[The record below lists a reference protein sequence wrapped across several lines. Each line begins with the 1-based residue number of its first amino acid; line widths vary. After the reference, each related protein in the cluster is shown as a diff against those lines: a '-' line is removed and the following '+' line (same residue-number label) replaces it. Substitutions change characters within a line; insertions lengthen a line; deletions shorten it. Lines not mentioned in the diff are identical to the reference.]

1 LTSAVPRRDDVYAGL
16 TWNRFRARLS
26 VFGVGATPKDQ
37 RQRQD
42 DRSRRQRC
50 QGCILPTHRSGNI
63 TRNFQNQIRR
73 AATAILAAALGLAC
87 AAPAAP
93 AADLAGHVNLFAGTR
108 PGPGTFGG
116 GHNFPGAT
124 LPFGMVQWGPDT
136 TPSAPHSGG
145 YDHRDNHISGFSLT
159 HLSGAGCALYGD
171 FPFLPTTEPIDSSP
185 AQPGGPGLDGRFQ
198 PGFSHSEEGGWPG
211 FYEVRLN
218 PVRGADIDVGLT
230 ATTRTGMAHFEFPAN
245 PHASVL
251 VNAGGSAQADDFAA
265 VEVDPDRRE
274 ISGTASSGL
283 FCGQRPRYR
292 VYFAAVFDRRFEAYG
307 TWKDGSLEPSG
318 QAAEDTQRP
327 AANPRTSARAG
338 AYASFDTRRNRT
350 VTARVGISFVSVE
363 GARANLAAESSG
375 KDFAAIGLGARK
387 RWNQALG
394 RVRVSGGPKPLLD
407 TFYTALYH
415 AFLAPRTFND
425 VGGAY
430 PGMDGQIHQARGRT
444 QYADFSGWDTYRTQV
459 QLLSLL
465 APERASEMMRS
476 LLADAEQSGC
486 LPRWPYANG
495 QSMTMVGDSA
505 DPILASAAAF
515 GAGAFDRQAAL
526 AAMVKGATESC
537 RSANGDYLER
547 QGLDDY
553 LTHGYVPFDLDTN
566 TRNANSIYGDPDA
579 VWGSAATTLE
589 YAVDDF
595 AIAQLAARSL
605 HDRATYDAFMHRSA
619 NWRRLFNPASGMV
632 EPRFADGRFPTPYDN
647 LGGGGF
653 VEGNSAQ
660 YTWMVPQD
668 PAGLIGRRGGPAKA
682 AARLDRFLHE
692 LNGGSGGTH
701 TDHALL
707 GNEPTLQTPWLYDWM
722 RQPYR
727 TQAAVRRA
735 LLGLYDTA
743 PDGYPGNDDLGTL
756 SAWYVFGALGLYP
769 EVPGVGVLAI
779 GSPLFER
786 AEIRLAHR
794 RRALILASARE
805 VTTAG
810 SGKRRHREVRSL
822 SPATAPYIQSLRLN
836 GHAYAK
842 PWTTY
847 CALARGATL
856 FYQLGRQPNRRWGA
870 SAAVAPPSFGPQRSM
885 PKSDCAP

>member
-1 LTSAVPRRDDVYAGL
+1 V
-16 TWNRFRARLS
+16 
-26 VFGVGATPKDQ
+26 
-37 RQRQD
+37 
-42 DRSRRQRC
+42 
-50 QGCILPTHRSGNI
+50 
-63 TRNFQNQIRR
+63 
-73 AATAILAAALGLAC
+73 TAILAASLGLAF
-87 AAPAAP
+87 AAHTAA
-93 AADLAGHVNLFAGTR
+93 AGDFAGHVNPFAGTR

-116 GHNFPGAT
+116 GHNFPGAA
-124 LPFGMVQWGPDT
+124 LPFGMVQLSPDT

-171 FPFLPTTEPIDSSP
+171 FPFLPTTEPLTSSP
-185 AQPGGPGLDGRFQ
+185 AKPDGPGLDGMFQ
-198 PGFSHSEEGGWPG
+198 PGFSHGEEGGWPG

-218 PVRGADIDVGLT
+218 PVRGADIDVALT
-230 ATTRTGMAHFEFPAN
+230 ATTRTGVARFEFPAN

-251 VNAGGSAQADDFAA
+251 VNAGGSAQPDDFAA
-265 VEVDPDRRE
+265 VSVDPRHRE

-292 VYFAAVFDRRFEAYG
+292 VYFAAVFDRGFDSYG
-307 TWKDGSLEPSG
+307 TWEEGLLDQGGL
-318 QAAEDTQRP
+318 AAEDSQQP
-327 AANPRTSARAG
+327 PANPRGTAQAG
-338 AYASFDTRRNRT
+338 AYASFDTHRNRT
-350 VTARVGISFVSVE
+350 VTARVGISFVSVD
-363 GARANLAAESSG
+363 GARANLAAESRG
-375 KDFAAIGLGARK
+375 AGFAAIGSRARR

-394 RVRVSGGPKPLLD
+394 RVRVSGGPKRLLE

-430 PGMDGQIHQARGRT
+430 PGMDSQIHRARGRT

-465 APERASEMMRS
+465 APERAGDMMRS

-515 GAGAFDRQAAL
+515 GAGAFDRRAAL
-526 AAMVKGATESC
+526 AAMVKGATQPC
-537 RSANGDYLER
+537 RSANGEYLQR
-547 QGLDDY
+547 QGLAQY
-553 LTHGYVPFDLDTN
+553 LALGYVPFDLDTN

-605 HDRATYDAFMHRSA
+605 HDRSTYRAFIRRSA

-647 LGGGGF
+647 LEGGGF

-668 PAGLIGRRGGPAKA
+668 PGGLIQKMGGPAKA
-682 AARLDRFLHE
+682 AARLGRFLRQ
-692 LNGGSGGTH
+692 LNGGPGGTH

-722 RQPYR
+722 RRPYR

-735 LLGLYDTA
+735 LTLYHSS

-769 EVPGVGVLAI
+769 EVPGVGLLAI
-779 GSPLFER
+779 GSPLFRR
-786 AEIRLAHR
+786 AEIRLPHR
-794 RRALILASARE
+794 RRALIVASARE
-805 VTTAG
+805 VSKAG
-810 SGKRRHREVRSL
+810 KGKKHRRVVRSL
-822 SPATAPYIQSLRLN
+822 SPAAAPYVRSLRLDGN
-836 GHAYAK
+836 PYGR
-842 PWTTY
+842 PWTSY

-856 FYQLGRQPNRRWGA
+856 SFQLGRRPNRAWGD
-870 SAAVAPPSFGPQRSM
+870 SAAAVPPSFGPHRQM

>member
-1 LTSAVPRRDDVYAGL
+1 M
-16 TWNRFRARLS
+16 
-26 VFGVGATPKDQ
+26 
-37 RQRQD
+37 
-42 DRSRRQRC
+42 
-50 QGCILPTHRSGNI
+50 HRSGNI
-63 TRNFQNQIRR
+63 TRNIENQIRR
-73 AATAILAAALGLAC
+73 ASIAILAISLGLAA
-87 AAPAAP
+87 AAPAAR
-93 AADLAGHVNLFAGTR
+93 AADLAGHVNPFAGTR

-116 GHNFPGAT
+116 GHNFPGAA

-145 YDHRDNHISGFSLT
+145 YDHRDNHLRGFSLT

-171 FPFLPTTEPIDSSP
+171 FPFLPTTEPIDASP
-185 AQPGGPGLDGRFQ
+185 AAPGGGLDGRFQ
-198 PGFSHSEEGGWPG
+198 PGFSHSEEAAWPG

-218 PVRGADIDVGLT
+218 PVRGADIDAALT
-230 ATTRTGMAHFEFPAN
+230 ATTRTGLARFEFPAN

-251 VNAGGSAQADDFAA
+251 IDAGGSAQANDFAA
-265 VEVDPDRRE
+265 VEVDPGRRE

-283 FCGQRPRYR
+283 FCGQRPRYKI
-292 VYFAAVFDRRFEAYG
+292 YFAAIFDRRFDASG
-307 TWKDGSLEPSG
+307 TWEGGALDPGGLS
-318 QAAEDTQRP
+318 AEDSQEP
-327 AANPRTSARAG
+327 AANPRTTAQAG

-350 VTARVGISFVSVE
+350 VAARVGISFVSVE
-363 GARANLAAESSG
+363 GARANLAAENRG
-375 KDFAAIGLGARK
+375 RGFGAIGRLARK

-394 RVRVSGGPKPLLD
+394 RVRVSGGPKRLLD

-415 AFLAPRTFND
+415 AFLAPRTFSD

-430 PGMDGQIHQARGRT
+430 AGMDGLIHQAQGRI

-476 LLADAEQSGC
+476 LLADAAQSGC

-495 QSMTMVGDSA
+495 QSMTMVGDPA

-515 GAGAFDRQAAL
+515 GAGAFDRRAAL
-526 AAMVKGATESC
+526 EAMVRGATQPC
-537 RSANGDYLER
+537 RSVNGDYLQR
-547 QGLDDY
+547 QGLAQY
-553 LTHGYVPFDLDTN
+553 MALGYVPFDLDTN

-595 AIAQLAARSL
+595 AIAQFAARSL
-605 HDRATYDAFMHRSA
+605 RDRPTYRAFMRRSA
-619 NWRRLFNPASGMV
+619 NWRRLFNPGSGMV
-632 EPRFADGRFPTPYDN
+632 EPRFADGRFQTPYDN

-653 VEGNSAQ
+653 VEGNSVQ

-668 PAGLIGRRGGPAKA
+668 PGGLIRRMGGPRRA
-682 AARLDRFLHE
+682 ATRLDRFLRE
-692 LNGGSGGTH
+692 LNGGAGGTH

-722 RQPYR
+722 RRPYR

-735 LLGLYDTA
+735 LLGLYDTS

-779 GSPLFER
+779 ASPLFRR
-786 AEIRLAHR
+786 AEIRLPHR
-794 RRALILASARE
+794 RRALILAAAHE
-805 VTTAG
+805 VTKVG
-810 SGKRRHREVRSL
+810 SGKGRHRRVRPL
-822 SPATAPYIQSLRLN
+822 SPAAAPYIQSLRLN
-836 GHAYAK
+836 GHAHAN

-856 FYQLGRQPNRRWGA
+856 SFRLGRQPNRRWGA
-870 SAAVAPPSFGPQRSM
+870 TAAAAPPSFGPGSSM
-885 PKSDCAP
+885 PKGSCGT